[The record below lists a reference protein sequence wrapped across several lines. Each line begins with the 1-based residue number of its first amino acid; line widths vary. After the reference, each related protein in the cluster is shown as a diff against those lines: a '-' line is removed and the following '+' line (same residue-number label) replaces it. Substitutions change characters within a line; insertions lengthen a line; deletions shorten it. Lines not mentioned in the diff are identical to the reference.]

1 MKIDFK
7 HITLLAFLLFFNTLG
22 VFADDYPTINVTCN
36 FTDADG
42 NESSDHNF
50 SGSAPVTLSLQAG
63 AVYSDNWT
71 ADFKWCFYLNNDTI
85 PYITRYEENTS
96 YTFNT
101 AGTHR
106 IVLYATFLKDGKT
119 YELSNEDDPVHVTVS
134 ESKLQM
140 PNAFSPNGD
149 GINDEYQAKNGYQS
163 IVEFHAY
170 IFNRLG
176 QKIYEWNNPGKGYGW
191 DGTFH
196 GKPAKEGVYF
206 VLVRAKGADG
216 RVFNI
221 KKDVNLLR
229 GYDESTTAA
238 SHE

>member
-1 MKIDFK
+1 MKLDFK
-7 HITLLAFLLFFNTLG
+7 HITLLGFLLFFNTLG
-22 VFADDYPTINVTCN
+22 VFADDYPTINVTCT
-36 FTDADG
+36 FADADG
-42 NESSDHNF
+42 NEGSDNNF
-50 SGSAPVTLSLQAG
+50 SGSAPVTASFMAG
-63 AVYSDNWT
+63 ATYSGNWT
-71 ADFKWCFYLNNDTI
+71 ANFKWCFYLDKDTV
-85 PYITRYEENTS
+85 PYITRYEEDTK

-106 IVLYATFLKDGKT
+106 IVLYATFTKDGQT
-119 YELSNEDDPVHVTVS
+119 YELSNEDNPIYVNVS
-134 ESKLQM
+134 ESKLEK

-163 IVEFHAY
+163 IVEFQAY

-176 QKIYEWNNPGKGYGW
+176 QKIYEWTNPAKGYGW
-191 DGTFH
+191 NGTFH

-206 VLVRAKGADG
+206 VLVKAKGADG

-229 GYDESTTAA
+229 GYDESGSTT
-238 SHE
+238 SNE